1 MFLKGLLR
9 FILTILILSVIGLG
23 IYDYLNNFDQ
33 NECSMTYMKQNPGII
48 PVDLSQQ
55 IKSQFPNYK
64 LYYYCEGFDCQ
75 KYEKL
80 KFNEPNQ
87 IPVLF
92 IPGNADSHMQ
102 VRSMASI
109 GLDKSRKH
117 KYSKQN
123 IKFHYFTISF
133 NEELTALYGP
143 LLNIQTKYV
152 KFCIKHILKL
162 FENVQPELKRPKSV
176 VLIGNSM
183 GGIIARGIFTSSADN
198 HLVHTI
204 ITKSSPHNRPVIN
217 IDKHLSDYYD
227 QVNKLW
233 LNKSEQRLNNVVL
246 ASLYGGTR
254 DILVRSGLANLNDWK
269 SKSPAGI
276 ISSYTI
282 SMPHVWRNIDHRC
295 MAWCRELVMNLN
307 RALFN
312 LIDPLTGQ
320 IIENRNERE
329 KILRFHLERDISKNA
344 EKSIN
349 LINPELVS
357 NKHFDFNDYSQTEKS
372 YVFDLNQI
380 VGSNLND
387 SYDSLFIYTNIN
399 TGNSFLLCKE
409 LNEKMSECTGEF
421 IDLMSRYGRSIPPYV
436 EGVQK
441 VSSLKTANII
451 NIDQIKLNE
460 NFRYLI
466 VRIPINLK
474 SSERHQTIVK
484 FDWYMIKK
492 RLYFINLPTIQ
503 NMKDTINKY
512 IDSKPAVF
520 KRIYLPTF
528 LSVMQAFDL
537 RKYFRKNSCDL
548 FLIKLNKDEQL
559 VPKPLSVST
568 LMIQFNEPISSSDVS
583 SEHVYHS
590 QSIQTKTKNL
600 TLFLTR
606 NSDYEQKNFPYI
618 DLIQFD
624 LKHLIQSTE
633 RLEKEMKKSQEFLS
647 KCSMEHYLELDLNLE
662 AILGQFIRFYILFV
676 PAFLVSILQF
686 YDYLILRSSSKE
698 ENSSISFFFLNKS
711 LTNIW
716 YHIQYSVFINLL
728 IYLIIQFKYVNET
741 YKFIAPIK
749 EFELIQN
756 DFEQLNNE
764 SIWFTFL
771 PFVLYWC
778 AYCILSTAC
787 FFLSLIFGLYSFI
800 LHEVVF
806 KLFKFLQNQNV
817 QYVLFVFNVIITI
830 VSGFFASTLAY
841 VNIFY
846 ANIMRLCVNNP
857 AYQSKSFYKIFTLEQ
872 TRVLLIYLLLVLHL
886 SPLLVWIKSLN
897 SNEIKPLNY
906 ISQDNGYYI
915 AAVHLVIHIIYYVKD
930 KISFLGDKL
939 FHLNNNFLANLVI
952 LNSILTIL
960 YASVNIYRLQY
971 FILLHLGLMIFNS
984 VKNSLTIKSK
994 NE

>member
-1 MFLKGLLR
+1 MVLKSFFR
-9 FILTILILSVIGLG
+9 FILTILIISLIGLG
-23 IYDYLNNFDQ
+23 IYDYLSGFDE

-48 PVDLSQQ
+48 PVDLPLQ

-64 LYYYCEGFDCQ
+64 LYYYCEGYDCQ

-117 KYSKQN
+117 KYAKKN

-143 LLNIQTKYV
+143 LLEIQTNYV
-152 KFCIKHILKL
+152 KICIKHILKL
-162 FENVQPELKRPKSV
+162 FGSVQPEFKRPKSV

-183 GGIIARGIFTSSADN
+183 GGIIARGIFTSAADS

-217 IDKHLSDYYD
+217 VDKHLSNYYD
-227 QVNKLW
+227 RVNSLW
-233 LNKSEQRLNNVVL
+233 LNKSENRLKNVVL

-276 ISSYTI
+276 ISSYTV

-307 RALFN
+307 RALFS
-312 LIDPLTGQ
+312 LIDSETGQ
-320 IIENRNERE
+320 IIENRNQRE
-329 KILRFHLERDISKNA
+329 NILRFHLERDILKNS
-344 EKSIN
+344 ENILSLN
-349 LINPELVS
+349 NPELVS
-357 NKHFDFNDYSQTEKS
+357 NKHFEFNDYSQTEKS
-372 YVFDLNQI
+372 YIFDLNQI
-380 VGSNLND
+380 VGSHLND
-387 SYDSLFIYTNIN
+387 TYDSLFIYTNIN
-399 TGNSFLLCKE
+399 TKNSFLLCKE
-409 LNEKMSECTGEF
+409 LNENMNECMGE
-421 IDLMSRYGRSIPPYV
+421 IKDLMSTYGRSLPPYV

-441 VSSLKTANII
+441 DSSLKTVNII
-451 NIDQIKLNE
+451 NIDKIKLNE

-466 VRIPINLK
+466 VRVAANLK
-474 SSERHQTIVK
+474 SSHRHQTIVK

-492 RLYFINLPTIQ
+492 RLYFINLPTLQ
-503 NMKDTINKY
+503 NMKDSINKY
-512 IDSKPAVF
+512 IDSEPAVF

-528 LSVMQAFDL
+528 LSVIQAFDL

-548 FLIKLNKDEQL
+548 FLIKLNKDSKF

-568 LMIQFNEPISSSDVS
+568 LMIQFNEPISNDLS

-600 TLFLTR
+600 TLILTK

-624 LKHLIQSTE
+624 LKHLIQLNDKLTS
-633 RLEKEMKKSQEFLS
+633 EMKKSQDFLS
-647 KCSMEHYLELDLNLE
+647 KCSMEHYLELDFNIQ
-662 AILGQFIRFYILFV
+662 AILGQFIRFYILFI
-676 PAFLVSILQF
+676 PAFLVAILQF
-686 YDYLILRSSSKE
+686 YDYIVLRSSSMD
-698 ENSSISFFFLNKS
+698 ENKNISFFFLNGS
-711 LTNIW
+711 LTNFW
-716 YHIQYSVFINLL
+716 YHFQYSVFINLI
-728 IYLIIQFKYVNET
+728 IYLTIQFHYANET
-741 YKFIAPIK
+741 YKFINMSQ
-749 EFELIQN
+749 ELDMIRN

-764 SIWFTFL
+764 NIWFSFL
-771 PFVLYWC
+771 PFVLYWS
-778 AYCILSTAC
+778 AYSILSTAC
-787 FFLSLIFGLYSFI
+787 FFLSLIFSLYSFF
-800 LHEVVF
+800 LHELF
-806 KLFKFLQNQNV
+806 FNLFKFLRKQNV
-817 QYVLFVFNVIITI
+817 QYVLFGLNVIITV
-830 VSGFFASTLAY
+830 VSGYFASTLAY

-846 ANIMRLCVNNP
+846 ANIMRLCTNNP
-857 AYQSKSFYKIFTLEQ
+857 AYQAKTSYRKFTLEQ
-872 TRVLLIYLLLVLHL
+872 TRLILTYLLLILHL
-886 SPLLVWIKSLN
+886 SPMLVWIKSLN
-897 SNEIKPLNY
+897 SNEIRPLNY
-906 ISQDNGYYI
+906 ISQDNGYYM
-915 AAVHLVIHIIYYVKD
+915 AVWHLVIHIIYYLKD
-930 KISFLGDKL
+930 KIPFLRDNL
-939 FHLNNNFLANLVI
+939 LYFNNNFLANLI
-952 LNSILTIL
+952 MFNSILTIL
-960 YASVNIYRLQY
+960 YASVNMYRLEY
-971 FILLHLGLMIFNS
+971 FVLVHLSIMIFNS
-984 VKNSLTIKSK
+984 VKNSFKSK